1 MFRYS
6 LVGGGLQV
14 ASPPAPK
21 RYETN
26 KTENYYE
33 KEQKKDGI
41 CAVQI
46 IQARRSNPY
55 GRSCRS
61 DRNLLRFARLAQKQD
76 RRV

>member
-14 ASPPAPK
+14 ATPPAPK

-26 KTENYYE
+26 NKTEKDYDTAQE
-33 KEQKKDGI
+33 KDGI

-46 IQARRSNPY
+46 IQA
-55 GRSCRS
+55 
-61 DRNLLRFARLAQKQD
+61 
-76 RRV
+76 

>member
-14 ASPPAPK
+14 ASLYRGATLQPTIK

-26 KTENYYE
+26 NKTEKDYDTAQE
-33 KEQKKDGI
+33 KDGI

-46 IQARRSNPY
+46 IQA
-55 GRSCRS
+55 
-61 DRNLLRFARLAQKQD
+61 
-76 RRV
+76 

>member
-14 ASPPAPK
+14 ASPYIGVQPCNPTRPK

-26 KTENYYE
+26 NKTEKDYDTAQE
-33 KEQKKDGI
+33 KDGI

-46 IQARRSNPY
+46 IQA
-55 GRSCRS
+55 
-61 DRNLLRFARLAQKQD
+61 
-76 RRV
+76 

>member
-14 ASPPAPK
+14 ASPIWGCNLATPPAPK

-26 KTENYYE
+26 NKTEKDYDTAQE
-33 KEQKKDGI
+33 KDGI

-46 IQARRSNPY
+46 IQA
-55 GRSCRS
+55 
-61 DRNLLRFARLAQKQD
+61 
-76 RRV
+76 